1 MYVDREM
8 PSGVVSC
15 TEKFEEE
22 EAREK
27 ELEELELVVDVLHV
41 VSQVSSEVAG
51 GLTTIV
57 AARTITLQNKT
68 KMRCARRCRGA
79 FGIWKPD
86 ILPAEEDK
94 ICPQAIV
101 ATNSVKKNTPRGSR
115 RSVHGKKKKAENSFW
130 TSSKLTKY
138 KARMV

>member
-1 MYVDREM
+1 MLYGEM

-68 KMRCARRCRGA
+68 KMRCARRCGESYLA
-79 FGIWKPD
+79 FGSLIFCLQKM
-86 ILPAEEDK
+86 
-94 ICPQAIV
+94 
-101 ATNSVKKNTPRGSR
+101 
-115 RSVHGKKKKAENSFW
+115 
-130 TSSKLTKY
+130 TKY
-138 KARMV
+138 VPRQL